1 MNNLIAFKQ
10 CTAAQLADDASVTL
24 FWKGRVALYAIL
36 KSLGVGEGDEVI
48 VPGLTCVVVPN
59 AVIYAGAKPVYVDVD
74 PGTYTLT
81 PESILAL
88 ITPRTRAIIAQNSF
102 GLSADLDPILDQ
114 ARNRGIEVIDDCT
127 HGFGGTYKSRR
138 NGSVAR
144 VSFFSTQWNKPFNT
158 GIGGFAVT
166 SDKALARSLEEFEAR
181 ALKPSFKD
189 VAMLRALY
197 FARHNL
203 MRESTYWPLLRLYR
217 WLSAKNLVIG
227 SSQGEELEA
236 PQMPE
241 DFLKGLSN
249 FQADL
254 GIKALENLAEVIRF
268 RQRVAAEYDVLLSGL
283 GKAVPVRP
291 QYAEHSF
298 LKYAVRVKNRGR
310 MMRDAERQRVRL
322 GDWFNSPLHPIESDL
337 SPWGYEKG
345 SCPRAEEAARELV
358 NLPTDPDMS
367 AGELERVKE
376 FVRAHAD
383 SFL

>member
-1 MNNLIAFKQ
+1 MNYLTAYKESIA
-10 CTAAQLADDASVTL
+10 AMLADDAHVTL
-24 FWKGRVALYAIL
+24 FWKGRVSLYGIL
-36 KSLGVGEGDEVI
+36 KSLGIGEGHEVI

-59 AVIYAGAKPVYVDVD
+59 AIIYAGAKPVYADVD
-74 PGTYTLT
+74 PGTYTLK
-81 PESILAL
+81 PESIWPL
-88 ITPRTRAIIAQNSF
+88 ITPRTKAIIAQNSF

-114 ARNRGIEVIDDCT
+114 AMSKGIEVIDDCT
-127 HGFGGTYKSRR
+127 HGFGGTYKNRP

-144 VSFFSTQWNKPFNT
+144 VSFFSTQWNKPFST

-166 SDKALARSLEEFEAR
+166 KDGEFARRLEQFEASTIR
-181 ALKPSFKD
+181 PSFKD

-197 FARHNL
+197 FARRNL

-217 WLSAKNLVIG
+217 WLSARNLVIG
-227 SSQGEELEA
+227 SSQGEELET

-241 DFLKGLSN
+241 DFLKGLSS
-249 FQADL
+249 FQAEL
-254 GIKALENLAEVIRF
+254 GIEALENLGEAIRF
-268 RQRVAAEYDVLLSGL
+268 RQRVAQEYDTLLSGL
-283 GKAVPVRP
+283 GKSIPVRP
-291 QYAEHSF
+291 EYAEHSF
-298 LKYAVRVKNRGR
+298 LKYAVRVKDRAR
-310 MMRDAERQRVRL
+310 MMRDADRRRVRL

-367 AGELERVKE
+367 ASELERVKK
-376 FVRAHAD
+376 FVSAHAD